1 MSATDVEI
9 DRVLN
14 AINVTLNDQRPDN
27 PPRERLQEIADGA
40 TAQERRLEVRAEA
53 AGRFVLH
60 DADTRE
66 VVARVERAGA
76 GRWTVQREREAQ
88 GSHVAQPGESG

>member
-1 MSATDVEI
+1 
-9 DRVLN
+9 
-14 AINVTLNDQRPDN
+14 
-27 PPRERLQEIADGA
+27 
-40 TAQERRLEVRAEA
+40 
-53 AGRFVLH
+53 VLH

-76 GRWTVQREREAQ
+76 GRWTVEREREAQ